1 MRRRQFIAGLG
12 SVATWPVVARAQQAG
27 RVRRV
32 GVLMPYIERDTEAR
46 FSYFVQGMAQ
56 LGWIGG
62 RNLRMDVRWAA
73 GKLEQLL
80 MYANELVALQPNAI
94 LVDSAPGTAALQR
107 LTKMTPIVFVTAS
120 DPIGSGFVAASLPR
134 PGGNLTGFIAW
145 EPSMAR
151 KWLQFLTEIAP
162 NVNRV
167 AALFNPDTAPYVI
180 SNYLPSFQNAAR
192 SLKVEPMVAPF
203 QSDADIENLM
213 ITLGREPRGSLVV
226 MPDQSSGVYYA
237 SIISLAAR
245 YHVPTIYHSPGA
257 PRNGGLLSYGPDDAD
272 IYRSAASYVDHIL
285 RGTEP
290 SDLPVQPPTR
300 FELAI
305 NLKTAKALGLTIPE
319 TLLATADEV
328 IQ

>member
-1 MRRRQFIAGLG
+1 MRRRTFIAGLG
-12 SVATWPVVARAQQAG
+12 SAAAWPAAAWGQRREG
-27 RVRRV
+27 VRRV
-32 GVLMPYIERDTEAR
+32 GVLMPYIERDTDAR
-46 FSYFVQGMAQ
+46 LSYFVQGLAQ

-73 GKLEQLL
+73 GQLEQLL
-80 MYANELVALQPNAI
+80 VYASELVALQPDAI
-94 LVDSAPGTAALQR
+94 LVDSTPGTAALQR

-120 DPIGSGFVAASLPR
+120 DPIGSGFVVAGLPR
-134 PGGNLTGFIAW
+134 PAGNLTGFIAW

-151 KWLQFLTEIAP
+151 KWLQFLREIAP

-167 AALFNPDTAPYVI
+167 AALFNPDTAPYVT

-192 SLKVEPMVAPF
+192 SLKVEPMVAPI

-213 ITLGREPRGSLVV
+213 IILGREPRGSLVV
-226 MPDQSSGVYYA
+226 MPDQSSGVYYT

-245 YHVPTIYHSPGA
+245 YHVPVIYHSPGA

-272 IYRSAASYVDHIL
+272 IYRGAASYVDRIL
-285 RGTEP
+285 KGEKAA
-290 SDLPVQPPTR
+290 DLPVVQPTK
-300 FELAI
+300 FELVI